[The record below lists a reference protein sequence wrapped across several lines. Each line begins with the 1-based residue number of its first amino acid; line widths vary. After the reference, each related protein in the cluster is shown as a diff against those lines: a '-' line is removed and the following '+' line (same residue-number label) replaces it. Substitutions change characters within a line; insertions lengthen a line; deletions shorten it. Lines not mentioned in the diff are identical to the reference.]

1 MFLWG
6 CVAAGY
12 DVLDGLHAAHAVVGV
27 GVGVVVVEPA
37 ASGTGTEYTG

>member
-27 GVGVVVVEPA
+27 VVVVVEPA

>member
-27 GVGVVVVEPA
+27 GVVEPA